1 MHGSVVL
8 ISGGL
13 GNQLFEYCFY
23 LYLRKRFP
31 DVRFVMNASYY
42 KRYSKHTGFELDNLF
57 DIGEDQMDRRDLY
70 TLPHLCA
77 RGIRPLYRFLLKR
90 GVYFDE
96 TCSDMS
102 RPAGYYDGYWVSCR
116 YYEQVRDEFNASFKA
131 SVLAGVHDLDI
142 YRRIVDCNSCFIHVR
157 RGDYVGHGKYL
168 DLSSTDYYRNAV
180 NHVLERRNDISWFIF
195 SDDIPWCREHMGELV
210 KDATFV
216 EYPSQNPIC
225 DMLLMAGCTVGGIIA
240 NSTFSW
246 WGGLLG
252 KDDRMLLVPDRYYT
266 HETVDYDYPS
276 SWVRIA
282 TGWQPV

>member
-90 GVYFDE
+90 GVYCDE
-96 TCSDMS
+96 TNCDFS
-102 RPAGYYDGYWVSCR
+102 RPAAIYNDYWVFFR
-116 YYEQVRDEFNASFKA
+116 YYAQVREEFHSSIRQ
-131 SVLAGVHDLDI
+131 SVLDRLHGLGV
-142 YRRIVDCNSCFIHVR
+142 YRKIVGCNSFFIHIR
-157 RGDYVGHGKYL
+157 RGDYVGHRKYL
-168 DLSSTDYYRNAV
+168 DLSSTYYYRNAV
-180 NHVLERRNDISWFIF
+180 KHVLETRNDISWFIF

-216 EYPSQNPIC
+216 EYPSQGPID
-225 DMLLMAGCTVGGIIA
+225 DMLLMASCKAGGITA

-246 WGGLLG
+246 WGALLG
-252 KDDRMLLVPDRYYT
+252 NESRTIIFPDRYFT
-266 HETVDYDYPS
+266 EKAVEYDYPS
-276 SWVRIA
+276 TWISIP
-282 TGWQPV
+282 TGWKS